1 MQGNAVHS
9 GAFVVARE
17 KPRCELHSS
26 PVQSSLVA
34 VILQRESDTVAKVI
48 LGLSKT
54 LASTLDLDEVL
65 LRILD
70 SIGLVLPLDSCS
82 LLLLDGKDLE
92 IKAARGFEDKDDILG
107 MLLDLDGHPL
117 NRFVIETGTP
127 MLIDDV
133 SKDPRWSPHRDFS
146 PIKSWM
152 GIPLCASGEVIGMLA
167 IDSREAGV
175 YGDEERELAGAFADF
190 AAVAVRNAR
199 LFATTRRRIDELDTV
214 NRVGAAVSSRLE
226 VDRLCEVVGENLGE
240 IFSSG
245 SVYVALLEEQ
255 SGTIRL
261 PFYSHDGARE
271 VYVGF
276 PFGEG
281 LTSQVIKSRA
291 PLNVGSGLAD
301 AARALGGR
309 ALPGRVPLSWL
320 GVPIL
325 SGNRALGVLCVQ
337 SCDREN
343 AFSDED
349 LRLLST
355 IASTVGAG
363 IRNARLYEE
372 ARRNAEEAA
381 ALADAGREISESLDP
396 DVVLR
401 RIAMRANAL
410 LSKDSAAVFLLEG
423 DLSLRAVVAV
433 GRQAAEL
440 QGFRLAPGSG
450 IVGRA
455 VATGEGL
462 IVNDA
467 MGDPE
472 AVDVPGT
479 PEEPGE
485 KLIAAPLSLGG
496 KVSGVM
502 AVWRGVGEEPFVR
515 DDLGFLSA
523 LARQAAVALENA
535 RLHRRVEDEA
545 SRSAAL
551 YEAASAARI
560 AAEEANRTKSRFLAN
575 MTHELRTPLNS
586 IINLAYLVQDG
597 EEPPPPG
604 IRDSASRIE
613 ASGRHLLGLINDI
626 LDLSKI
632 EAGRMDVSPE
642 ESDFRAVARGV
653 LSAAAGLE
661 RAPGVELRDE
671 IPESLPPVLAD
682 RTRLRQVL
690 FNLLANAVKF
700 TEAGHI
706 AIRARAQERELVVEV
721 EDTGIGMDEAQLPAA
736 FAEFVQL
743 DDDMDRRAG
752 GSGLG
757 LPLSRHLVELQGG
770 KLWAESRKGVG
781 SVFRFTLPRADLP
794 GRELRGQKDAQ
805 R

>member
-1 MQGNAVHS
+1 MS
-9 GAFVVARE
+9 
-17 KPRCELHSS
+17 
-26 PVQSSLVA
+26 
-34 VILQRESDTVAKVI
+34 VILRRESDTVAKVI

-54 LASTLDLDEVL
+54 LASTLNLDEVL

-82 LLLLDGKDLE
+82 LLLRSGNNLE
-92 IKAARGFEDKDDILG
+92 IRAAIGFANQDKILG
-107 MLLDLDGHPL
+107 LLLDLDGHPL
-117 NRFVIETGTP
+117 NRFVVETGTP

-133 SKDPRWSPHRDFS
+133 NQDPRWSPSPSPS

-175 YGDEERELAGAFADF
+175 YTDEERDLAGAFADF

-199 LFATTRRRIDELDTV
+199 LFATTRRRIDELDAV
-214 NRVGAAVSSRLE
+214 NKISGAVSTRLE

-240 IFSSG
+240 IFRSG
-245 SVYVALLEEQ
+245 SVYVALLDEQ
-255 SGTIRL
+255 AGTIRL
-261 PFYSHDGARE
+261 PFYSHDGERE
-271 VYVGF
+271 VYTSF
-276 PFGEG
+276 PFGDG
-281 LTSQVIKSRA
+281 LTSQVLKSRS

-301 AARALGGR
+301 ASRALGGR

-337 SCDREN
+337 SCDRES

-355 IASTVGAG
+355 IAATVGAG

-372 ARRNAEEAA
+372 ARRNAAEAA
-381 ALADAGREISESLDP
+381 ALADAGREISESLEP
-396 DVVLR
+396 EVVLR
-401 RIAMRANAL
+401 RIAMRANAM
-410 LSKDSAAVFLLEG
+410 LSRDSAAVFLIEG

-440 QGFRLAPGSG
+440 QDFRLPPGAG
-450 IVGRA
+450 IVGRV

-462 IVNDA
+462 IANDA
-467 MGDPE
+467 QGDPE
-472 AVDVPGT
+472 AIGVPGT
-479 PEEPGE
+479 PDEPGE
-485 KLIAAPLSLGG
+485 KLIAAPLALGG
-496 KVSGVM
+496 RVTGVM
-502 AVWRGVGEEPFVR
+502 AVWRGIGEKPFSR
-515 DDLGFLSA
+515 DDLAFLTA
-523 LARQAAVALENA
+523 LARQAAVAIENA
-535 RLHRRVEDEA
+535 RLHRRVQDEA
-545 SRSAAL
+545 HRSSDL

-586 IINLAYLVQDG
+586 IINLAYLIQEG
-597 EEPPPPG
+597 EEELPPG
-604 IRDSASRIE
+604 IRDYASRIE
-613 ASGRHLLGLINDI
+613 AAGRHLLGLITDV
-626 LDLSKI
+626 LDLAKI
-632 EAGRMDVSPE
+632 EAGRMDVRLE
-642 ESDFRAVARGV
+642 ESDLRAVACAV
-653 LSAAAGLE
+653 LSAASGLE
-661 RAPGVELRDE
+661 RAPGVEIRDE
-671 IPESLPPVLAD
+671 IPEGLPPVLAD
-682 RTRLRQVL
+682 RTRLRQIL

-700 TEAGHI
+700 TEAGYV
-706 AIRARAQERELVVEV
+706 AIGAHADERELVVEV
-721 EDTGIGMDEAQLPAA
+721 EDTGIGMDESDLPKA

-770 KLWAESRKGVG
+770 RLWAESRKGEG
-781 SVFRFTLPRADLP
+781 STFRFTLPRADLP
-794 GRELRGQKDAQ
+794 GKELFAKKERPQ
-805 R
+805 

>member
-1 MQGNAVHS
+1 M
-9 GAFVVARE
+9 
-17 KPRCELHSS
+17 
-26 PVQSSLVA
+26 A
-34 VILQRESDTVAKVI
+34 VILQRESDTVAKI
-48 LGLSKT
+48 IFGLSKT
-54 LASTLDLDEVL
+54 LASTLNLDEVL

-82 LLLLDGKDLE
+82 LLLRSGNDLK
-92 IKAARGFEDKDDILG
+92 IKAAIGFEDGNKLLG

-117 NRFVIETGTP
+117 NRFVVETGTP

-133 SKDPRWSPHRDFS
+133 NQDPRWSPRPGSS

-152 GIPLCASGEVIGMLA
+152 GIPLCVSGEVIGMLT

-175 YGDEERELAGAFADF
+175 YGDEERDLAGAFADF
-190 AAVAVRNAR
+190 AAVAVRNTR
-199 LFATTRRRIDELDTV
+199 LFATARRKIDELDAV
-214 NRVGAAVSSRLE
+214 NRVGAAVASRLE

-245 SVYVALLEEQ
+245 SVYVAILDEQ
-255 SGTIRL
+255 SGTIGL
-261 PFYSHDGARE
+261 PFYSHDGKRE

-281 LTSQVIKSRA
+281 LTSQVLKSRS
-291 PLNVGSGLAD
+291 PLNVGTGLAD
-301 AARALGGR
+301 ASRALGGR

-355 IASTVGAG
+355 IAATVGAG

-372 ARRNAEEAA
+372 ARRNAEKEAA
-381 ALADAGREISESLDP
+381 LSDSGREMSESLEF

-401 RIAMRANAL
+401 RIAMRANTM
-410 LSKDSAAVFLLEG
+410 LSRDSAAIFLIEG

-440 QGFRLAPGSG
+440 QDFRLPPGVG
-450 IVGRA
+450 IIGRV

-462 IVNDA
+462 ISNDA
-467 MGDPE
+467 IGDPD
-472 AVDVPGT
+472 AVAVPST

-485 KLIAAPLSLGG
+485 KLIAAPLTLGG
-496 KVSGVM
+496 RVTGVM
-502 AVWRGVGEEPFVR
+502 AVWRGIGEEPFAR
-515 DDLGFLSA
+515 EDLFFLLA
-523 LARQAAVALENA
+523 LARQAAVAIENA
-535 RLHRRVEDEA
+535 RLHRRVQDEA
-545 SRSAAL
+545 SRSSEL

-586 IINLAYLVQDG
+586 IINLAYLIQEG
-597 EEPPPPG
+597 EEDPPPC

-613 ASGRHLLGLINDI
+613 AAGRHLLGLINDV
-626 LDLSKI
+626 LDLAKI
-632 EAGRMDVSPE
+632 EAGRMEVSPE
-642 ESDFRAVARGV
+642 ESDFRAVARAV
-653 LSAAAGLE
+653 LSAASGLE
-661 RAPGVELRDE
+661 RADGVEIRDE
-671 IPESLPPVLAD
+671 IPEGLPPVLAD
-682 RTRLRQVL
+682 RTKLRQVL

-700 TEAGHI
+700 TEAGYV
-706 AIRARAQERELVVEV
+706 AIRAHPEEKELVVEV
-721 EDTGIGMDEAQLPAA
+721 ADTGIGMDEADLPKA

-743 DDDMDRRAG
+743 DDDMSRRAG

-770 KLWAESRKGVG
+770 RLWADSKKGKG
-781 SVFRFTLPRADLP
+781 STFRFTLPRADLP
-794 GRELRGQKDAQ
+794 GRELLTQKDVQ
-805 R
+805 